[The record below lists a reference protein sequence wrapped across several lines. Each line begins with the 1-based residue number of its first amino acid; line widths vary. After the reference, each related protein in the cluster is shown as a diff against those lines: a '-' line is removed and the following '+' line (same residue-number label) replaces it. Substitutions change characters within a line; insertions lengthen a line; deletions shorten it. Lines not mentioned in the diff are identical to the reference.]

1 MYVCTRYVYLYTQWG
16 WIYNLQA
23 DDILGEEIL
32 DMPGTVGEFRR
43 FSISSVMWKTAL
55 TKIKEKRL
63 SNMMDDPELEQ
74 TLSGALNCKS

>member
-1 MYVCTRYVYLYTQWG
+1 MYVCMYVCMY
-16 WIYNLQA
+16 IYIHNGDELQA

-32 DMPGTVGEFRR
+32 DMPGTVGEFRK